1 MKFQSQ
7 QTPLL
12 KTTSFIN
19 NNNNNNSYDGNND
32 TDITTSAISILFNVY
47 SSANQASLLH
57 NTIAAVTLS
66 LISIFV
72 LVSNCTVI
80 AGISQ
85 RRIWRRRSLRFF
97 VLLVVTDLLVGLLT
111 LPIHV
116 VIYAVPSVLGDATTT
131 SESDLVSL
139 TRFFLTF
146 PIILSM
152 MTVFLITLDR
162 FFAIVKTPVHK
173 QYATNRFV
181 FIVIATSILLALTW
195 GILSLTVLY
204 KTRLAMVVSMVT
216 LGAVKTA
223 IFISVCVLY
232 RVVMR
237 AVQRTATTTRVSFV
251 SNVSSPP
258 NYDRAFSKLSLIICA
273 AFMTCHLPSIVAHFY
288 IAHKV
293 YWYTKTNLVCFYMV
307 TWTNVP
313 MFLNSGINGVL
324 LVYGNRKLKRWFM
337 TVCEGIF
344 EMSRGMPRQAV
355 SPRERKNAI
364 IGNDVNERRIIER
377 VAINFRIDI
386 IT

>member
-1 MKFQSQ
+1 MTFSSQS
-7 QTPLL
+7 TTTLL
-12 KTTSFIN
+12 PTTTSIN
-19 NNNNNNSYDGNND
+19 KSNSYDADNND
-32 TDITTSAISILFNVY
+32 TDIPTTMSSLSSIYL
-47 SSANQASLLH
+47 STTQASRLH
-57 NTIAAVTLS
+57 NTIAAIIFS

-80 AGISQ
+80 VGISQ

-97 VLLVVTDLLVGLLT
+97 ILLVVTDLLVALLT

-116 VIYAVPSVLGDATTT
+116 VIYAAPSLLSDA
-131 SESDLVSL
+131 SLASSSGSGLLSL
-139 TRFFLTF
+139 TRFFLIF

-162 FFAIVKTPVHK
+162 FFAIVKTPLHK

-181 FIVIATSILLALTW
+181 FIIIVISILLALAW
-195 GILSLTVLY
+195 GLLSLTVLY
-204 KTRLAMVVSMVT
+204 KTRIAKVVSMLT
-216 LGAVKTA
+216 LGAIKTI
-223 IFISVCVLY
+223 IFISVCLLY
-232 RVVMR
+232 SVVMR
-237 AVQRTATTTRVSFV
+237 TVQRTATTTRVSFV

-273 AFMTCHLPSIVAHFY
+273 TFMTCHLPSIFAHFY

-293 YWYTKTNLVCFYMV
+293 YWYMKTDLVCFYIV

-324 LVYGNRKLKRWFM
+324 LVYGNRKLKRWFT